1 MFLNRLVLKT
11 KKWRIK
17 TMQMCLELE
26 VRCLFDINVSILQN
40 DGWMDPKLSIV
51 SAKGILSA
59 DPYDLS
65 DLDLALNVIR
75 GQVKMTDAYMVLLS
89 YTMTLESD
97 LYSPLSAIYVH
108 GETEFERIGRYQEYM
123 ITGNQVVLIGQPVNK
138 LLDCEIAGFF

>member
-1 MFLNRLVLKT
+1 
-11 KKWRIK
+11 
-17 TMQMCLELE
+17 MQMCLELE